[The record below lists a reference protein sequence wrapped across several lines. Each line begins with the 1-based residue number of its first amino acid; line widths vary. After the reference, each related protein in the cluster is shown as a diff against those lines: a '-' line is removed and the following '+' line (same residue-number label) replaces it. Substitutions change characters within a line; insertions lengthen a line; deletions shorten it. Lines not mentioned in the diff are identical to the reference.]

1 MFGFMKRKAKEK
13 PVQVALAMTDMQT
26 DPVETN
32 VRGQTL
38 TSNACGGT
46 NPDLPPQTAFR
57 EAPETPAPAENVHAS
72 SNRDERL
79 RIRLTQKEMD
89 MVKRHAKEA
98 GTDCSKYVRSELSAA
113 ELIHTPQPD
122 CEALRIM
129 LNRPGRRLD
138 DILTRAYETGFIDIP
153 ELEKTLPELWVWSRE
168 IAVHYSGED
177 DDEKTAM

>member
-26 DPVETN
+26 DPIEAN

-46 NPDLPPQTAFR
+46 NQDLPPQTAFR
-57 EAPETPAPAENVHAS
+57 EAPETPVQAENEPVS
-72 SNRDERL
+72 SKRDC
-79 RIRLTQKEMD
+79 RIKIRFTPKELAD
-89 MVKRHAKEA
+89 VKWKAKEA
-98 GTDCSKYVRSELSAA
+98 GTDCSKYVRSKLSAA

-138 DILTRAYETGFIDIP
+138 NLVKAPFFRVIKHNPFDNFSQA
-153 ELEKTLPELWVWSRE
+153 SRN
-168 IAVHYSGED
+168 
-177 DDEKTAM
+177 